1 MRFLSSNLKTTLII
15 LFILLHLVAAQKL
28 KTFTIEYY
36 TFNATHYDFLV
47 AEGSATITNEA
58 LQVTPESVNADFN
71 MFHNSGRFV
80 LRRSF
85 RLYDG
90 DIPSGN
96 GTNNMVVA
104 SFNTSFLINIY
115 RPENDTAAEG
125 LAFVIV
131 PDLEIPLNSSGQY
144 LGLTNSTT
152 DGNPTNKFIA
162 VEIDTFKQEF
172 DPDGNH
178 IGIDINSIISEKN
191 ESLTPHG
198 FEIAPIGAKFF
209 NFWIDYDGVSKIM
222 QVYIAQ
228 QAEKEGTTPPKPSS
242 PILEYGNLDLRK
254 HVNEYSNF
262 GFSASTG
269 DHTQLNCVRRWN
281 FTVHYFPEDKKPW
294 IHMALASG
302 IPAILLLSLF
312 AACFCW
318 CLEKR
323 KLPRTSSEIIGKL
336 KSLPGMPREFSYK
349 ELARA
354 TNNFDER
361 NKLGEGGFGMVYRGK
376 LSNENKEIA
385 VKRFS
390 RGNLKG
396 QDDFFDELTIINRL
410 RHKHLVPL
418 LGWCHKNMKLL
429 LVYDYMPNG
438 SLDKHLFAMGPNLQP
453 LEWNLRLKIIS
464 GVASALHYIHNEYD
478 QRVVHRDLKA
488 SNIML
493 DANFNAHLGDFGL
506 ARALD
511 NEKTSYAEAEGIP
524 GTMGYLAPECFH
536 TGKATQQSDVY
547 AFGAVVME
555 TVCGQRPGTKIGNF
569 QFLVDWVWSM
579 HHDDRLLE
587 AVDENLEDEYDVEQ
601 AERILL
607 LGLAC
612 MNPIAADRPRTQDI
626 VQIISGNVP
635 PPDVSPL
642 RPPFV
647 WPSVLPLEI
656 YSSAANKSYKTSL
669 TSFTTSRYYSVH
681 SKENLTREVNT
692 GDSMV

>member
-28 KTFTIEYY
+28 KTFTIEYH

-104 SFNTSFLINIY
+104 SFNTSFLTNIY

-152 DGNPTNKFIA
+152 DGNSTNKFIA

-228 QAEKEGTTPPKPSS
+228 QAEKKGSTPPKPSS

-254 HVNEYSNF
+254 YVNEYSYF

-294 IHMALASG
+294 IHIALASG

-312 AACFCW
+312 AACLCW
-318 CLEKR
+318 CLKKR

-349 ELARA
+349 ELAKA

-361 NKLGEGGFGMVYRGK
+361 NKL
-376 LSNENKEIA
+376 
-385 VKRFS
+385 
-390 RGNLKG
+390 
-396 QDDFFDELTIINRL
+396 
-410 RHKHLVPL
+410 
-418 LGWCHKNMKLL
+418 
-429 LVYDYMPNG
+429 YM
-438 SLDKHLFAMGPNLQP
+438 
-453 LEWNLRLKIIS
+453 
-464 GVASALHYIHNEYD
+464 
-478 QRVVHRDLKA
+478 
-488 SNIML
+488 
-493 DANFNAHLGDFGL
+493 
-506 ARALD
+506 
-511 NEKTSYAEAEGIP
+511 
-524 GTMGYLAPECFH
+524 
-536 TGKATQQSDVY
+536 
-547 AFGAVVME
+547 
-555 TVCGQRPGTKIGNF
+555 
-569 QFLVDWVWSM
+569 
-579 HHDDRLLE
+579 
-587 AVDENLEDEYDVEQ
+587 
-601 AERILL
+601 
-607 LGLAC
+607 
-612 MNPIAADRPRTQDI
+612 
-626 VQIISGNVP
+626 
-635 PPDVSPL
+635 
-642 RPPFV
+642 
-647 WPSVLPLEI
+647 
-656 YSSAANKSYKTSL
+656 
-669 TSFTTSRYYSVH
+669 
-681 SKENLTREVNT
+681 
-692 GDSMV
+692 